1 LHLPFAPFPASLGPL
16 AASIFSREAQV
27 EGLSQRIDGL
37 SVQVTTQVAATN
49 TAYATWQAA
58 VSASNSAADRAV
70 DAAATEYEQS
80 AALGPLAPYR
90 SDLQQLNML
99 APGII
104 PAPPNA
110 EPEAVNL
117 TTARQ
122 NEQAAYDAY
131 TAALTQQ
138 ENLQAE
144 QTSLQL
150 TFETE
155 SADLTQLK
163 AQNAE
168 ALAAAAAEQD
178 QIDTNLGT
186 QLPIS
191 VNVDGQSANPKALA
205 AIAFAMRQLGKPYR
219 FGAEGPRSYDCS
231 GLVWA
236 SYRSA
241 GVTVPRIARDQQH
254 ATTPISVDQ
263 LLPGDLL
270 FFSTTSNT
278 DWRQITHV
286 GMYVGNGKMI
296 EAPMTGENV
305 KIAPVWWSA
314 FFGATRVVPAVQAS
328 PSPSPSPSHSPSP
341 SPSRPPS
348 PSPSH
353 SPSPSPSGSPSPS
366 KAPSPSSPPIS
377 VTPPATLPPKTT
389 PPPSADPAP
398 SPSPSAS
405 AATIAPASSPSAS
418 ATG

>member
-1 LHLPFAPFPASLGPL
+1 VAKPAVPTGATPVQASTGADSSDSSSGSGLHLPFAPFPASLGPL

-49 TAYATWQAA
+49 TAYAAWQTA
-58 VSASNSAADRAV
+58 VSASNAAADRAV
-70 DAAATEYEQS
+70 DAAAAEYEQS
-80 AALGPLAPYR
+80 AGLGPLAPYR

-104 PAPPNA
+104 PVPPNA

-122 NEQAAYDAY
+122 NEQAAYNAY

-138 ENLQAE
+138 ENLQTE
-144 QTSLQL
+144 QSSLQL

-163 AQNAE
+163 AQNAA

-178 QIDTNLGT
+178 QIDTSLGT

-219 FGAEGPRSYDCS
+219 FGAEGPKSYDCS

-241 GVTVPRIARDQQH
+241 GVTVPRIARDQPRRH
-254 ATTPISVDQ
+254 VR
-263 LLPGDLL
+263 
-270 FFSTTSNT
+270 
-278 DWRQITHV
+278 RQ
-286 GMYVGNGKMI
+286 
-296 EAPMTGENV
+296 
-305 KIAPVWWSA
+305 
-314 FFGATRVVPAVQAS
+314 RQDD
-328 PSPSPSPSHSPSP
+328 
-341 SPSRPPS
+341 R
-348 PSPSH
+348 
-353 SPSPSPSGSPSPS
+353 
-366 KAPSPSSPPIS
+366 
-377 VTPPATLPPKTT
+377 
-389 PPPSADPAP
+389 SADDR
-398 SPSPSAS
+398 
-405 AATIAPASSPSAS
+405 
-418 ATG
+418 